1 MVKKFMAALLAAA
14 LFLCSV
20 PVFAEFDDSS
30 YFEDGDFLVSP
41 FSWGTITNWTDT
53 LNWSEDSSVYIY
65 TRAILSD
72 PLSWVVVGDNYD
84 YLNAQGRMLKLQFR
98 FVNNS
103 NEWVRFSSFSF
114 DVSSE
119 STEYSSFLVDYQFDN
134 WVMASATRPTGTGNL
149 VQRWSMFPTEGYFD
163 VAPGQTIVCSG
174 YLLYSNFDHVQQI
187 VTDFSL
193 NSFACQYINEVD
205 NEQSATAGGQ
215 QAIEDAIN
223 DNHQD
228 TVDQFEQATNP
239 DQAQATTDVDN
250 AASDLESFE
259 DGIFTDIN
267 TYKAD
272 LDFSLDSWV
281 EASAGL
287 DYVRKIFMI
296 IWNNSPSQIIVL
308 SLMLGLAMYLLGRG
322 PAFQRAEAAAA
333 RRERRRRGG
342 D

>member
-14 LFLCSV
+14 LFLCSFS
-20 PVFAEFDDSS
+20 VFAEFVDGDV
-30 YFEDGDFLVSP
+30 EDGLDIQP
-41 FSWGTITNWTDT
+41 FSYDTISSWTDT
-53 LNWSEDSSVYIY
+53 FNFIVDSNMYVYARVFEFESYAGGYNNDDMVTPVYVQLRYVNNTDSYYKVWNTTFDLSTSVSVDVSLQGYDFGGVLYPTTISRLNGNS
-65 TRAILSD
+65 TQR
-72 PLSWVVVGDNYD
+72 WVVLPQNQYFVVGPGETY
-84 YLNAQGRMLKLQFR
+84 
-98 FVNNS
+98 FV
-103 NEWVRFSSFSF
+103 EG
-114 DVSSE
+114 
-119 STEYSSFLVDYQFDN
+119 TILYSSAYVTQLLSGFEIYGMSVSLG
-134 WVMASATRPTGTGNL
+134 SA
-149 VQRWSMFPTEGYFD
+149 
-163 VAPGQTIVCSG
+163 
-174 YLLYSNFDHVQQI
+174 QQ
-187 VTDFSL
+187 VTDG
-193 NSFACQYINEVD
+193 
-205 NEQSATAGGQ
+205 ATAGGQ

-250 AASDLESFE
+250 AALDLESFE

-287 DYVRKIFMI
+287 DYVRKIFMV

-333 RRERRRRGG
+333 RRERRHRGG